1 MRAHDISLQCLAVR
15 ARQDSPAKVFCA
27 VRRVATALAAPTQ
40 IGVRLLGPFPLSL
53 LLMAFSPPALAAP
66 GTLAEAPGVGIG
78 QMLSVLAGLLLVL
91 GIFAALVWG
100 LKRSRALNLSG
111 SAQLEVLGGLSFGM
125 RDRVVLVRAEGRRV
139 LLAVGPNGISALS
152 EWGDEAAA
160 QAAATADFHGAL
172 QAASASTSASAINA
186 VSAASGSTG
195 SSTAKQA
202 APQD

>member
-1 MRAHDISLQCLAVR
+1 MRAHDIPRQCLAVR
-15 ARQDSPAKVFCA
+15 ARQESPAKIFCA
-27 VRRVATALAAPTQ
+27 MRRVATALAAPTQ
-40 IGVRLLGPFPLSL
+40 MGVRLLGP
-53 LLMAFSPPALAAP
+53 LMMVFSPVALAAS

-91 GIFAALVWG
+91 GVFAALVWG

-160 QAAATADFHGAL
+160 QASATADFHGAL
-172 QAASASTSASAINA
+172 QAASASTSASVASAINA
-186 VSAASGSTG
+186 VSAASGS
-195 SSTAKQA
+195 STAKQA
-202 APQD
+202 APKD